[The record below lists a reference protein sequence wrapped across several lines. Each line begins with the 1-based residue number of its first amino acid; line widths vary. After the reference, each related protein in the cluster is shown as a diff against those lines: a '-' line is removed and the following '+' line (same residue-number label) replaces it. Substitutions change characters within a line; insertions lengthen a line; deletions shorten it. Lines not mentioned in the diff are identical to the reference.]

1 MVVMRLKVE
10 AIARKRTELPIT
22 NILALRRLIFP
33 VMSSRFL
40 VRRFFASISRSM
52 IRLIPIAAE
61 RAVAIAAITRTTC
74 QTLSSNF
81 RLRIAI
87 VAKTKGR
94 AKIVCENLTKLLNVT
109 IVFMG
114 NRQKNIWFCCATNK
128 GYTIYF
134 FCFFCP
140 LLIPHDSDEKA
151 FKKLTYKYLTFENIS
166 ELDALLFPGIT
177 VLRIFQKIF

>member
-114 NRQKNIWFCCATNK
+114 NRQKIFGFAAQQIKATQF
-128 GYTIYF
+128 I
-134 FCFFCP
+134 CFVSSAPFSSP
-140 LLIPHDSDEKA
+140 TTAMRRLLKSSPIN
-151 FKKLTYKYLTFENIS
+151 T
-166 ELDALLFPGIT
+166 
-177 VLRIFQKIF
+177 